1 MCGVLHFP
9 RRTDTL
15 LPLPAL
21 GGFAT
26 DFGAAR
32 ALATISLSYFL
43 LFLSLE
49 T

>member
-1 MCGVLHFP
+1 MHGKC
-9 RRTDTL
+9 RTDTL

-32 ALATISLSYFL
+32 ALATISLRCFL